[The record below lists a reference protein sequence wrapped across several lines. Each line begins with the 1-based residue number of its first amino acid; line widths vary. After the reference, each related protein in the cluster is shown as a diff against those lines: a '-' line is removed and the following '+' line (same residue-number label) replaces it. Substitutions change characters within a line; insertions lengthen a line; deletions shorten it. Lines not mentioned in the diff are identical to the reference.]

1 MKGQRRFLSAKI
13 AFVLFAA
20 LLASS
25 LFAGAKEVRLEGTV
39 KEIGKDFVTIE
50 TAAHKELKVKITS
63 ATTFLKDKKAST
75 LSEMKTGNHV
85 VFRAVPSADS
95 KTASAEEA
103 TAKTQKDS
111 LSLGLGFTA
120 VQASY

>member
-1 MKGQRRFLSAKI
+1 MKGQRRLSAKI

-25 LFAGAKEVRLEGTV
+25 LFAGAKEVQLEGTV

-75 LSEMKTGNHV
+75 LSEMKAGNHV
-85 VFRAVPSADS
+85 VFRAVPSSDG
-95 KTASAEEA
+95 KTSSAEEA